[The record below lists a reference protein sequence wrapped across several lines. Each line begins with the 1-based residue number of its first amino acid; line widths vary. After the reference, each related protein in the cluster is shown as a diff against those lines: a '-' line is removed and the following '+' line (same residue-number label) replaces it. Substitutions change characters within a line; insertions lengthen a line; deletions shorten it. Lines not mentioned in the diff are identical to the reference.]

1 MRFVYFTLAVL
12 LYIVALPFLVYLR
25 SKPKYHDSI
34 PARFFLKDNPRFDV
48 QGIWFH
54 ACSLGE
60 VRSLSPFIEK
70 LTHETVCISVITQTG
85 FKEAK
90 KHAFAHV
97 RYLPFEIFLPFW
109 MNKHKV
115 LVVMEAELWPLLFI
129 VAKAK
134 GIKTVLLN
142 ARISDHSY
150 RSYAKWGWFYRWIFK
165 HIDLVLAQSD
175 EDKTRLMQLGA
186 KEIDVCGNIKQ
197 FQRYEVTKSYPKNRA
212 KRLII
217 LASTHEKEE
226 ALILDTIG
234 LKPNDQVVVV
244 PRHPERFEKVDA
256 WLHDYARTQQRSYTR
271 FSEHGSLESDV
282 ILCDTMG
289 ELINLYAIADIVI
302 LGGSFVEG
310 VGGHNPLEPAF
321 FGVKLISGES
331 IFNQKV
337 LFASVENS
345 ITCNSNTLGHI
356 FETIEQY
363 PASSI
368 SHGGDVTPLLE
379 KILG

>member
-1 MRFVYFTLAVL
+1 LRFIYYILAVL
-12 LYIVALPFLVYLR
+12 LYLVALPFLMYLR
-25 SKPKYHDSI
+25 IKPKYHDSI
-34 PARFFLKDNPRFDV
+34 PARFFLKDNPRFETNGV
-48 QGIWFH
+48 WFH

-70 LTHETVCISVITQTG
+70 LATDDVCISVITQTG

-90 KHAFAHV
+90 KHSFAHV

-109 MNKHKV
+109 MKKHKV
-115 LVVMEAELWPLLFI
+115 LVVMEAELWPLLFC
-129 VAKAK
+129 VAKVK
-134 GIKTVLLN
+134 GMKTVLLN

-150 RSYAKWGWFYRWIFK
+150 RSYAKFRWFYRWIFQ
-165 HIDLVLAQSD
+165 HIDLVLAQS
-175 EDKTRLMQLGA
+175 EDDKLRLMHLGA
-186 KEIDVCGNIKQ
+186 KDIDVCGNIKQ
-197 FQRYEVTKSYPKNRA
+197 FQHYKVTNVYTKDPT

-226 ALILDTIG
+226 ALILESIT
-234 LKPNDQVVVV
+234 LHPSDQVIVV
-244 PRHPERFEKVDA
+244 PRHPERFETVGR
-256 WLHDYARTQQRSYTR
+256 WLNAYATEHQQSYAR
-271 FSEHGSLESDV
+271 FSESTSLTADM

-310 VGGHNPLEPAF
+310 IGGHNPLEPAF
-321 FGVKLISGES
+321 FGVKLISGS
-331 IFNQKV
+331 FVFNQKV

-345 ITCNSNTLGHI
+345 ITCNSKTLGHV
-356 FETIEQY
+356 FETIESY

-368 SHGGDVTPLLE
+368 SHGGDITPLLD